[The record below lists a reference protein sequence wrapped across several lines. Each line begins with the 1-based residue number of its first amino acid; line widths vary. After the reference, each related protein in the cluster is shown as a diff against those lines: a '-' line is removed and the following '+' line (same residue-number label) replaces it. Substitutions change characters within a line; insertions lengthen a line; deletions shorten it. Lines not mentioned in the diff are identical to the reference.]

1 MDPRSP
7 RSRKHPGL
15 GALAA
20 LLSTFPLSGLC
31 VQVDYQLG
39 LGVMRS
45 DNIDLSAV
53 NPQDETIVVPE
64 LRFGI
69 EQSGAV
75 LSLTANGQV
84 QYLNYLDN
92 TYSDGFRG
100 AFSGT
105 ALWTM
110 VPDRLQWTFEDH
122 LSMQPID
129 TLAAF
134 TPNNEQQTNVL
145 ITGPSLFVGAGDAT
159 RGQLDIRYIRTYA
172 QEDAN
177 FDSDRYSIAARLL
190 HDLDTASNLSANL
203 EALQVTYDTG
213 LPGARYTR
221 HDAYERYWR
230 QLRDLEL
237 TVDIGYSWLKY
248 EGGRE
253 DESLPLARGN
263 LNWRIT
269 PRSSLMLGANYQ
281 FSDAA
286 ENLVVADSL
295 VGNGTIGGIPGT
307 PTIPIS
313 TGVFKDRGL
322 QFGYEYAGERLGAA
336 IRSYYKRIDYIE
348 QPAQGE
354 RNTGGYASASYRLR
368 PRTTL
373 QLAAL
378 VENRRFED
386 PVATNRD
393 TTGSVYLE
401 NEFSRH
407 WIARIELQRRERDSS
422 IIGQD
427 YKENVAIVSFSYR
440 R

>member
-1 MDPRSP
+1 MAR
-7 RSRKHPGL
+7 RRTGLRKHTGL

-20 LLSTFPLSGLC
+20 LLSTLPLSALC

-53 NPQDETIVVPE
+53 NPQNETVVVPE

-75 LSLTANGQV
+75 LSLSANGQL

-100 AFSGT
+100 AFSGK

-110 VPDRLQWTFEDH
+110 VPERLQWTFEDH

-134 TPNNEQQTNVL
+134 TPNNQQQTNVL
-145 ITGPSLFVGAGDAT
+145 ITGPSLFTRAGEAT
-159 RGQLDIRYIRTYA
+159 RGQLDIRYIKTYA
-172 QEDAN
+172 QEVSD
-177 FDSDRYSIAARLL
+177 FDSDRYSVAARLL
-190 HDLDTASNLSANL
+190 HDLDAASSLSANI
-203 EALQVTYDTG
+203 EGLQVTYDTG
-213 LPGARYTR
+213 FAGARYTR
-221 HDAYERYWR
+221 YDAYARYWR
-230 QLRDLEL
+230 QLRDLEM
-237 TVDIGYSWLKY
+237 TVDLGYSWLKY
-248 EGGRE
+248 EGQRG

-263 LNWRIT
+263 LAWRIT
-269 PRSSLMLGANYQ
+269 PRSSLTLGANYQ

-286 ENLVVADSL
+286 ENLVAADSL
-295 VGNGTIGGIPGT
+295 DGGTLGGTPGS

-322 QFGYEYAGERLGAA
+322 QVGYEYAGERLGTA

-348 QPAQGE
+348 QPTQGE

-386 PVATNRD
+386 PVGSNRD

-422 IIGQD
+422 ITGQD